1 MPPLATCPASWRVR
15 KCTRNSIRP
24 MQRTRQQPTTRPL
37 QRAALSQQKKAMRLV
52 QGLILKQDDPNNIA
66 LPLLNYSADATELY
80 SVDAT
85 ELYSVDAP
93 TTISVDPNASGY
105 VCPCSAFTARF
116 CNLN

>member
-1 MPPLATCPASWRVR
+1 M
-15 KCTRNSIRP
+15 RP
-24 MQRTRQQPTTRPL
+24 
-37 QRAALSQQKKAMRLV
+37 V

-66 LPLLNYSADATELY
+66 LPLLNYSVDATELY

-105 VCPCSAFTARF
+105 VCPCSAFTTRF